1 MAAKKITI
9 VLLPDGTRKVRQVK
23 VPRFLVVLLFTLL
36 LSGALGLVWVFKDY
50 KNIKTEIP
58 RLAHLEKENKHQKA
72 QLVSLAQKIDRIT
85 RRMTELREFDKKL
98 RTMVNLEKSDDSQQL
113 LGVGGSNTALSSP
126 DSSIEKAHEKLV
138 RLMYRSLDNLDKE
151 ISLETHEK
159 SELLDYLES
168 QKSMLLCTPSI
179 WPTRG
184 WISSGFGY
192 RISPFTNEKE
202 FHRGLDICNR
212 MGAPIIAPSDGVVAS
227 VGWDFGYG
235 KTLVIKHGYGLKT
248 KYAHLSKILVRKGEV
263 VKRGQEI
270 GMVGN
275 SGRSTGPHLHYE
287 VHLNGVPVN
296 PLQYILN

>member
-1 MAAKKITI
+1 VAAKKITI

>member
-1 MAAKKITI
+1 VAAKKITI

-23 VPRFLVVLLFTLL
+23 VPRFLVVLLFMLL

>member
-23 VPRFLVVLLFTLL
+23 FPRFFLALFFGIFLLGSLV
-36 LSGALGLVWVFKDY
+36 LGWVIKDY
-50 KNIKTEIP
+50 RSIKTEIP

-85 RRMTELREFDKKL
+85 QRMNDLKDFDKKL
-98 RTMVNLEKSDDSQQL
+98 RTMVNLENPDDSQQL
-113 LGVGGSNTALSSP
+113 VGIGGSNTALTNP
-126 DSSIEKAHEKLV
+126 DSSIEKAHQKLV

-151 ISLETHEK
+151 ISLETQEK
-159 SELLDYLES
+159 AELLDYLES

-179 WPTRG
+179 WPTKG

-212 MGAPIIAPSDGVVAS
+212 MNAPIIAPSDGVVAS

-248 KYAHLSKILVRKGEV
+248 KYAHLNKILVRKGEV
-263 VKRGQEI
+263 VKRGQEVAK
-270 GMVGN
+270 VGN

-287 VHLNGVPVN
+287 VLLNGVPVN

>member
-9 VLLPDGTRKVRQVK
+9 ILLPDGTRKVRQVK
-23 VPRFLVVLLFTLL
+23 VPRTFLALFFAFLL
-36 LSGALGLVWVFKDY
+36 LGSLTLAWIIKDY
-50 KNIKTEIP
+50 KIMRTEIP
-58 RLAHLEKENKHQKA
+58 RLVHLEKENKHQKA

-85 RRMTELREFDKKL
+85 RRMNELKDFDKKL
-98 RTMVNLEKSDDSQQL
+98 RTMVNLEKADDSQQIV
-113 LGVGGSNTALSSP
+113 GIGGSNAALSNP
-126 DSSIEKAHEKLV
+126 DSSVEKAHQKLV

-151 ISLETHEK
+151 ISLETQEK
-159 SELLDYLES
+159 AELLEYMRS

-179 WPTRG
+179 WPTKG

-212 MGAPIIAPSDGVVAS
+212 MGASIIAPSDGVVTN

-235 KTLVIKHGYGLKT
+235 KTIVIKHGYGLTT
-248 KYAHLSKILVRKGEV
+248 KYAHLNKILVRKGEV

-270 GMVGN
+270 GNVGN

-287 VHLNGVPVN
+287 VLLNGVPVN